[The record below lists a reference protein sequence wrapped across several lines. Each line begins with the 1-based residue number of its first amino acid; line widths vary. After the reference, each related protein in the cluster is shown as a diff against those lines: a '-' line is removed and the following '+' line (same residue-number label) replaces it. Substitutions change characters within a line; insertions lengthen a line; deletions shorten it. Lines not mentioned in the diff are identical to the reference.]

1 MFYGYYFSTVF
12 GWFWNTTDK
21 PSEAS
26 SGKKDDE
33 GTEPITSISSE
44 ADNEST
50 ASTALNEAIIASIN
64 DPPPA
69 PLLKPLASPPIQVV
83 CKKKQQKW
91 NKHHIH

>member
-12 GWFWNTTDK
+12 SWFWNTNDK

-33 GTEPITSISSE
+33 GTE
-44 ADNEST
+44 AD
-50 ASTALNEAIIASIN
+50 AQSTALNEAIIASIN